1 MIRNK
6 VDHCIDMLRQ
16 ALLCYGDMGII
27 TANWAEDGSGHVV
40 PDYSTEHKCPKFN
53 KIVEWADRNAAPD
66 FEPEREPED
75 MS

>member
-1 MIRNK
+1 
-6 VDHCIDMLRQ
+6 
-16 ALLCYGDMGII
+16 MGII
-27 TANWAEDGSGHVV
+27 TANWAEDGSGRVV

-66 FEPEREPED
+66 VEPEREPED